1 MSAPTGEPSKTTSGT
16 PTKAPTRPSA
26 TGGSSASPGY
36 RRASGT
42 TSGVGPW
49 SSTTAHRDSSRG
61 TCRPRT
67 PAARPVSRW
76 RAREPSAVGSSR
88 RTAASRPSGEPAS
101 GSGAVTVGSF
111 RRGVPGN
118 PGPASGPS
126 IPAPG
131 YPVGTGSSWP
141 GRAPSGGFREAPAH
155 RREGGGPGL
164 RPPARAPRARR
175 RRPASRAGSGP
186 DRRPVTASVPSC
198 VRCAG
203 RRWPG
208 PDRSETRG
216 TRCPFAGTGRTCVA
230 PRGRIRWPVRR
241 RRTRLRLPGG
251 SARCTGQAAGGR
263 GENRRASK
271 SGGGRSCTVGGEPG
285 RPMSAGKVGMAR
297 GPSRRSRSP
306 GEGGDRSRRA
316 RGVRRTASSSW
327 LLWSRITAWNASI
340 GSLGERAPGGAR
352 GPGSSR
358 RQGRSPDR
366 AGQGVTPCLDQSG
379 RHRRHRGLHRPAGGP

>member
-1 MSAPTGEPSKTTSGT
+1 LAGAGAVRGLPGG
-16 PTKAPTRPSA
+16 ARPSA
-26 TGGSSASPGY
+26 GGWRTGNCVRRREFHGPGDVVQRRVPGAGRTGDRSP
-36 RRASGT
+36 R
-42 TSGVGPW
+42 VF
-49 SSTTAHRDSSRG
+49 
-61 TCRPRT
+61 RPAFGAPGADGQGRT
-67 PAARPVSRW
+67 GQRP
-76 RAREPSAVGSSR
+76 G
-88 RTAASRPSGEPAS
+88 G
-101 GSGAVTVGSF
+101 
-111 RRGVPGN
+111 RGVPF
-118 PGPASGPS
+118 P
-126 IPAPG
+126 
-131 YPVGTGSSWP
+131 
-141 GRAPSGGFREAPAH
+141 
-155 RREGGGPGL
+155 
-164 RPPARAPRARR
+164 
-175 RRPASRAGSGP
+175 
-186 DRRPVTASVPSC
+186 
-198 VRCAG
+198 
-203 RRWPG
+203 
-208 PDRSETRG
+208 
-216 TRCPFAGTGRTCVA
+216 GTGRTCVA

-251 SARCTGQAAGGR
+251 SARCTGQSAGGR

-316 RGVRRTASSSW
+316 RGVRRTASGSW